1 MYGRI
6 KRYVIHEYLA
16 ETVSFHDRSRITL
29 LFNIAYATFIL
40 GTIASFV
47 SLILGTYPILIP
59 GLGNVVLAGIALVI
73 LKSKNIS
80 LAAKIY
86 FSALFCLLFGNL
98 IFNYGTMHI
107 GSPFWI
113 MLINILVLYIL
124 DIWWGLVFL
133 LLSSFGFIYYIHNV
147 FPRTIEIVS
156 SLPKATYFSAYYETF
171 FALFLLGYIIYTII
185 KASRNSDE
193 LLQSQNRE
201 LTFQNSLISAKNA
214 ENTVMLKEIH
224 HRVKNNLQVIIS
236 LLRLQMREINHQ
248 DSLDKFSESINRVL
262 TMALIHEKIYQSE
275 ELSNVDLEQYFKSL
289 SQDLISSYQV
299 ETPVEIDLHF
309 DIKRVGLTSIVPLAL
324 IFNELF
330 SNSIKH
336 AFKDHHKPKIRV
348 GLIKL
353 TNDKVLFE
361 YQDNGIW
368 KTENSTS
375 SFGLEL
381 IESLTEQLDGTMEL
395 KKEPVTHY
403 RFLFNHLNE

>member
-6 KRYVIHEYLA
+6 KRYEIHEYLA

>member
-201 LTFQNSLISAKNA
+201 LTFQNSLISTKNA